1 MPAVN
6 PGPVVVQTTN
16 TQSTQAVPSLAQALQ
31 STYVIAQ
38 TGLPVILPGSMFFAN
53 NGVMVIGQA
62 PSAAATATFSAT
74 SGAGVTMTMSAAT
87 LLGTAADVGRVL
99 TILDQGIYKY
109 ATITAQSSTTVA
121 TVTLTGV
128 ALSGVGPFA
137 NNTIWL
143 TGTIPGTGNTVAFS
157 PPTRVIY
164 ANCYFYLPASA
175 IFSGST
181 AGVYFAQGSNTTVYV
196 VYDNILLSGVPT
208 IPAVPTPFVCTGAGA
223 VAQTTGSNVTVM
235 TIPIP
240 ANAMGPSGRVR
251 VTSLFSNNNSGN
263 TKVGQYNFGS
273 TGIAAAS
280 NTANQTQPVLHDIT
294 NRGVTNAQVTYGST
308 GFAATAAAPL
318 EPIGGNDTTQIVN
331 ILCFLQLVTTATDFC
346 QWDQMLVEITPGS

>member
-1 MPAVN
+1 MAVR
-6 PGPVVVQTTN
+6 GI
-16 TQSTQAVPSLAQALQ
+16 AAPSAGTIANSLVAAQAG
-31 STYVIAQ
+31 I
-38 TGLPVILPGSMFFAN
+38 PVLMAPSGFFAN
-53 NGVMVIGQA
+53 NGVYVIGQA
-62 PSAAATATFSAT
+62 PSSAATVSFSAT
-74 SGAGVTMTMSAAT
+74 SGAGVTMTFSAAT
-87 LLGTAADVGRVL
+87 LLGTASDVGRVL

-208 IPAVPTPFVCTGAGA
+208 IPAVPTPF
-223 VAQTTGSNVTVM
+223 
-235 TIPIP
+235 
-240 ANAMGPSGRVR
+240 
-251 VTSLFSNNNSGN
+251 
-263 TKVGQYNFGS
+263 
-273 TGIAAAS
+273 
-280 NTANQTQPVLHDIT
+280 
-294 NRGVTNAQVTYGST
+294 
-308 GFAATAAAPL
+308 
-318 EPIGGNDTTQIVN
+318 
-331 ILCFLQLVTTATDFC
+331 
-346 QWDQMLVEITPGS
+346 